1 MSLCVWRD
9 YVCVFCVYGCSVC
22 VCVCTVLAMD
32 MWVVCVFTWVVG
44 VSITCLYYIYEFSI
58 YILVCA
64 SEYLFSENIQFLHWY
79 QYYFLCNVISPSLS
93 TSLPLSLSLPLYL
106 SHYICLLNLLYLEFH
121 MKMLCNNYEYSFP
134 MLIYHFI
141 IYHLLLNL

>member
-9 YVCVFCVYGCSVC
+9 YVCVFCVYGCSMDVC
-22 VCVCTVLAMD
+22 VFVCVRLWLWTCGL
-32 MWVVCVFTWVVG
+32 CVFTWVVG

-93 TSLPLSLSLPLYL
+93 TSLPLSPTLSIPLYL
-106 SHYICLLNLLYLEFH
+106 CLLNLLYLEFH
-121 MKMLCNNYEYSFP
+121 VKMLCNNYEYSFP